1 MRKSTKER
9 KMTKKLEA
17 MNQQEAQEY
26 MNKLMG
32 KENLEFANA
41 VEASMYAKFKE
52 MMELRANVEQ
62 SIAQQRKQIEEGERH
77 YEVLNAQLNVV
88 GNLLIEIEDDR
99 LVELIK
105 DDKAL
110 EEILNNLTP
119 EEPIHGVRRG

>member
-1 MRKSTKER
+1 
-9 KMTKKLEA
+9 MTKKLEA